1 MAIQIHYWTS
11 DVERLLAH
19 YVDVLSF
26 ELVYRQP
33 DDRPADFCIL
43 KLGDAQIMI
52 AETPGTEIAADRNDG
67 RLLGKVVPRIG
78 HPGPISVYIGVDDVD
93 AYHRLITPAGADVIE
108 PIWDAPWGLRQF
120 SVLDPDGHLTT
131 FHAA

>member
-1 MAIQIHYWTS
+1 MAIQIHYWS
-11 DVERLLAH
+11 NDVERLLAH

-26 ELVYRQP
+26 ELVHRQP
-33 DDRPADFCIL
+33 DDAPADFCIL

-52 AETPGTEIAADRNDG
+52 AGTPGTEMIEGRNDG

-78 HPGPISVYIGVDDVD
+78 RPGPISVYISVDDVD
-93 AYHRLITPAGADVIE
+93 AYHRGLTAAGADVIE

-120 SVLDPDGHLTT
+120 SVLDPDGNLTT
-131 FHAA
+131 FHAP